1 MPVNHTLC
9 VVLRDCWQP
18 HVLFATM
25 LRVALL
31 SLRAFAIFYAD
42 LGVPFVQ
49 ISSASPA
56 RTKKN
61 RNKEHLCLRTNCAHG
76 CSIVFPEAFPVRA
89 PFPPPDPAESPF
101 VSGTRRF
108 RAKPGSAPGAGP
120 CTRNPGATD
129 TQYTRPCPSHFLG
142 KPYGFWTRLGP
153 EGVGTSIVPD
163 TVKPKPLA

>member
-9 VVLRDCWQP
+9 VVLRDCWHP
-18 HVLFATM
+18 HVFFATM

-89 PFPPPDPAESPF
+89 PFTPPRPRRVAICLGDTE
-101 VSGTRRF
+101 VSG
-108 RAKPGSAPGAGP
+108 
-120 CTRNPGATD
+120 
-129 TQYTRPCPSHFLG
+129 Q
-142 KPYGFWTRLGP
+142 TRLGP
-153 EGVGTSIVPD
+153 GGGSLNPQPGRNRYPVYPAMPEPFSGEALWFLDPSRARGGRNLYCTGHC
-163 TVKPKPLA
+163 